1 MNMKKSIIILTFLS
15 LLISN
20 TITVAPIIYL
30 NQESSGGTWNP
41 EDKSISLGG
50 WGLTAIGEFGKF
62 NLELD
67 AYNNRFF
74 GIKGKPN
81 YFSSEQGLAWFSN
94 DAGGEQ
100 YDFDVSNM
108 KLSYNYN
115 SLVLEFG
122 KFARHWGPG
131 NSSLIISNKIP
142 SFMQFGF
149 TWNVNDNIYFEY
161 FHGSLRSLEDDI
173 SNVEYYNQ
181 VGQNVPELNR
191 YIAAHR
197 LNWKLTDRLTIGAS
211 EAVVYGVR
219 SIDLMYLLPFAPFL
233 SLQQYL
239 GDYDNVQWEIDLEW
253 TLNSKINLYGSF
265 LMDEWKPSWTF
276 EKENNNWFAYQFGLN
291 AKKLLLNDDNF
302 IFEYNWIDHRVYR
315 HRFSIND
322 FYSHGYPLGFWGG
335 PHSQELFLN
344 YTFNKYG
351 FNFSITYSDSERGEL
366 TEQMLQDQYSNPND
380 YDRFSNISESISL
393 FKLLVSK
400 EILKGFNIHFGVSTI
415 DWNNGN
421 FDPFYVLSADEE
433 LDDYEA
439 DLIDI
444 SKTSITIGFSQNF
457 DIFNQKSKLSKN
469 SIKKSIEF

>member
-1 MNMKKSIIILTFLS
+1 MKKSIIILTFLS

-20 TITVAPIIYL
+20 SITVAPIIYL
-30 NQESSGGTWNP
+30 NQESSGGVWNP

-50 WGLTAIGEFGKF
+50 WGLTAIGEFGEF

-74 GIKGKPN
+74 GIRHKPN
-81 YFSSEQGLAWFSN
+81 FFSPEQGLSWEGH
-94 DAGGEQ
+94 DPEGEQ
-100 YDFDVSNM
+100 FDFDVSNM
-108 KLSYNYN
+108 KLSYKYN
-115 SLVLEFG
+115 SIILEFG
-122 KFARHWGPG
+122 KFTRHWGPG
-131 NSSLIISNKIP
+131 NSSLIISNKSP

-149 TWNVNDNIYFEY
+149 NWALNKNINFEY
-161 FHGSLRSLEDDI
+161 FHGTLRSLIEDE
-173 SNVEYYNQ
+173 SNAEFYNE
-181 VGQNVPELNR
+181 VGQKIPELNR
-191 YIAAHR
+191 FIAAHR
-197 LNWKLTDRLTIGAS
+197 LNWNITDRLTIGAS

-219 SIDLMYLLPFAPFL
+219 SLDLMYLLPFAPFL

-239 GDYDNVQWEIDLEW
+239 GDLDNIQWELDFEW
-253 TLNSKINLYGSF
+253 ELNSKINLYSAF
-265 LMDEWKPSWTF
+265 LMDEWRPGLTFDKP
-276 EKENNNWFAYQFGLN
+276 NRNWFAYQVGLN
-291 AKKLLLNDDNF
+291 GNNFFIDNDNF
-302 IFEYNWIDHRVYR
+302 VFEFNWTDHRIYR
-315 HRFSIND
+315 HRFSVND
-322 FYSHGYPLGFWGG
+322 YYSHGYPLGFWGG
-335 PHSQELFLN
+335 PHAEELFIN
-344 YTFNKYG
+344 YIFSKY
-351 FNFSITYSDSERGEL
+351 NCEFSLTYSKATRGEL
-366 TEQMLQDQYSNPND
+366 TSEMLADQYATVE
-380 YDRFSNISESISL
+380 YDRFSNISESISS